1 MNKKEYYE
9 EIKRK
14 IASDGK
20 SHQSVV
26 TKDGLF
32 IDGKLYREPTPI
44 IRDGKSHIGIRR
56 SNGELCGW
64 YGEGTQNRRK
74 K

>member
-26 TKDGLF
+26 TKDVLF

-56 SNGELCGW
+56 KDGELCGW
-64 YGEGTQNRRK
+64 YKEGTQNRRK